1 MDIFEFY
8 EYNLEAY
15 DLRCRPFAPAGA
27 PAGAVICEVAPGQA
41 SRIHNHAETEA
52 FLVLEGEGIV
62 TDGVIRKPIRAGQG
76 VLFAPFVNHII
87 ENGVG
92 AAPLRLISI
101 YWMGD
106 LGARNRESW
115 QAAPDL
121 RDTLVFSAGAS
132 GDQTPHRSGEI
143 LSRALQQRGAACHHV
158 RASDRA
164 VDAQDRAAF
173 RDMIIARLIRTGHVV
188 SSEAPAFSDA
198 AGRFVH
204 ESHICGTCP
213 HCGCATSVPFC
224 EICHLPVACASLIDP
239 RDSRDDKPVQV
250 APFARLFFRLAAF
263 APRLETVIKQMQM
276 PTRAYARAQAVL
288 DHGLHDI
295 PFSHPAAADTPM
307 QLPGHAGH
315 AADPLAERLIGYLW
329 DMMRAR
335 TRQAGMQGVSIEALG
350 NACHPDRM
358 LVHCYGRADI
368 VVHTLL
374 LPALLSAI
382 DDGLAMPRQH
392 VLAPFPD
399 PVRAPREVRSDG
411 VTDRLAVDPHPA
423 PAAED
428 AFSECLLE
436 QWADNVAA
444 LLAPHGGTVP
454 EPGAWLADQQAWLAQ
469 LHDLAGRLDRLLTPE
484 AFDPQ
489 IASRSLQDFALDS
502 IRFCEA
508 QRQLATTGPARDYA
522 RTAAALAA
530 LGLKAFGILSVPL
543 LPESAARIRGW
554 FPDSVDD
561 VRDAAAF
568 LPAGAVFRRDPTAV
582 ARLRDMADA

>member
-8 EYNLEAY
+8 DYDVEAY

-87 ENGVG
+87 ENEAG
-92 AAPLRLISI
+92 APPLRLISI
-101 YWMGD
+101 YWMSD
-106 LGARNRESW
+106 VGAQNRESW

-121 RDTLVFSAGAS
+121 CDTLVFSAGSS
-132 GDQTPHRSGEI
+132 GDETPHRSGEI
-143 LSRALQQRGAACHHV
+143 LSRALQQRGVTCHHV
-158 RASDRA
+158 RASDHA
-164 VDAQDRAAF
+164 VGAQDRAAF
-173 RDMIIARLIRTGHVV
+173 RDMIIARLIRNGHIVR
-188 SSEAPAFSDA
+188 SESPAFSDA

-204 ESHICGTCP
+204 ESQIRGTCP

-224 EICHLPVACASLIDP
+224 ETCHLPVACESLIDP
-239 RDSRDDKPVQV
+239 RDSRDDTPVQV

-276 PTRAYARAQAVL
+276 PTHAYARAQAVL
-288 DHGLHDI
+288 DRGLHDI
-295 PFSHPAAADTPM
+295 PFSQPAAAGTPM
-307 QLPGHAGH
+307 PLPGHAGQ
-315 AADPLAERLIGYLW
+315 AADPLADRLIGYLW
-329 DMMRAR
+329 DMMRAM
-335 TRQAGMQGVSIEALG
+335 TRQAGMPGASIEALG
-350 NACHPDRM
+350 NACHPDRI
-358 LVHCYGRADI
+358 LVYCYGRADI
-368 VVHTLL
+368 VVYTLL

-382 DDGLAMPRQH
+382 DDGLAMPRLH
-392 VLAPFPD
+392 ILAPFPD
-399 PVRAPREVRSDG
+399 PVRAPREARSDG
-411 VTDRLAVDPHPA
+411 LTDLPAADPHSA
-423 PAAED
+423 PAAEG
-428 AFSECLLE
+428 ALSGCLLE

-454 EPGAWLADQQAWLAQ
+454 EPGAWLADQQAWLAK

-489 IASRSLQDFALDS
+489 IAWRSLQDFAQDS

-508 QRQLATTGPARDYA
+508 QRQLAATGPARDYA

-530 LGLKAFGILSVPL
+530 LGLKAFGILAAPL
-543 LPESAARIRGW
+543 LPESAARIRAW
-554 FPDSVDD
+554 FPDSGDD
-561 VRDAAAF
+561 ARDAAAF

-582 ARLRDMADA
+582 PRLREMADA